1 MRQALSSAGIDGSRV
16 GYVNAH
22 GTSTGYGDRQEA
34 LAISRVVAGDCLV
47 SSSKSMM
54 GHLLGAA
61 GGVEAVICALALRA
75 GKIPPTRNLDALD
88 PALAG
93 LGLDFVPH
101 TARDQRID
109 VALSNSFGFGGTN
122 AALLFGR
129 V

>member
-1 MRQALSSAGIDGSRV
+1 
-16 GYVNAH
+16 
-22 GTSTGYGDRQEA
+22 
-34 LAISRVVAGDCLV
+34 
-47 SSSKSMM
+47 MM

-61 GGVEAVICALALRA
+61 GGVEAGICALALRA